1 MIQPEDLLEGGT
13 FKIYSC
19 SDDEC
24 LNPKEHM
31 KTITVQSLPQRILQ
45 ALLGNGSTTGII
57 AKYRT
62 GQPFSDEEQKIMNG
76 MPSDAGMI
84 ISNLSLNSP
93 EIAKSFATK
102 IAYAVAMNYVFEMTK
117 DYIMTARYAI
127 SASQMVNRDAMTAD
141 MDKRAIDIQQRYLNY
156 AQSHTTLNKLLQ
168 EYNAVA
174 LNLRQMP
181 ADINIQVA
189 KNGNSTR

>member
-1 MIQPEDLLEGGT
+1 
-13 FKIYSC
+13 
-19 SDDEC
+19 
-24 LNPKEHM
+24 
-31 KTITVQSLPQRILQ
+31 
-45 ALLGNGSTTGII
+45 
-57 AKYRT
+57 
-62 GQPFSDEEQKIMNG
+62 
-76 MPSDAGMI
+76 
-84 ISNLSLNSP
+84 
-93 EIAKSFATK
+93 
-102 IAYAVAMNYVFEMTK
+102 
-117 DYIMTARYAI
+117 MTARYAI

-141 MDKRAIDIQQRYLNY
+141 MDKRAIDIEQRYLNY